1 MAKKKSLG
9 KGLEALLTKKNE
21 SFESEI
27 FELSVDKIKP
37 NPFQPRRQFD
47 EESLAE
53 LADSIKEHGLLQ
65 PIVVNKSGEGYEI
78 VVGERRYRASRL
90 IGLEK
95 IPAIIKNFDQKEQAV
110 LALIENLQR
119 EGLNAVDEAIGYRK
133 LKEEFT
139 LNQSE
144 IAKTVG
150 KSRSYVAN
158 SMRLLNLDR
167 EILDLLKENKI
178 SVGHA
183 RALLSFDEE
192 LRLGIAKEIV
202 EKGLTV
208 REVENYN
215 TSSKTRVSN
224 KKDIH
229 IKNFEGLLSEKIG
242 SRVRVSQK
250 GNRYTVKINFHS
262 KLDLEEFEKRIK

>member
-21 SFESEI
+21 AFESEVVD
-27 FELSVDKIKP
+27 LSVDMIKP

-65 PIVVNKSGEGYEI
+65 PIVVNKSSEGYEI

-95 IPAIIKNFDQKEQAV
+95 IPAIIKNFNQKEQAV

-119 EGLNAVDEAIGYRK
+119 EGLNAVDEAEGYK
-133 LKEEFT
+133 QLKTEFS

-144 IAKTVG
+144 VAKSVG

-158 SMRLLNLDR
+158 SMRLLNLDSK
-167 EILDLLKENKI
+167 ILELLKENTI
-178 SVGHA
+178 TVGHA
-183 RALLSFDEE
+183 RALLSFDED
-192 LRLGIAKEIV
+192 LRISIANEIV
-202 EKGLTV
+202 QKGLTV
-208 REVENYN
+208 RDVENY
-215 TSSKTRVSN
+215 KIGSN
-224 KKDIH
+224 RRPNQKKDVH
-229 IKNFEGLLSEKIG
+229 IKNFEKLLTEKIG
-242 SRVRVSQK
+242 SRVKISQK
-250 GNRYTVKINFHS
+250 NKDFTVKISFHS
-262 KLDLEEFEKRIK
+262 KSDLEEFEKRIK